1 MENETNESKIDVRII
16 VQGLDI
22 AQMVS
27 KAVSNIQLER
37 DYNII
42 VSSIIPTTEV
52 SIVKKVAK
60 GADIILIGSY
70 GRDETYNIL
79 FNELKTD
86 FNNVGLFDYNNIIIE
101 DESIDFNLA
110 QKEILNSIIKSTL
123 SYSLNLINIH
133 TLENKLMKVTH
144 NYNNLLDDYNQ
155 VLKENE
161 VFSREN
167 KELLEDIKEIKSE
180 FESFKLRYEDIYSRE
195 ILEIFDLNELWQ
207 ETFRQELTSEQQV
220 VIATNKFKPD
230 NIIVG
235 QGYIASQSKQEAIDW
250 LKIIRT
256 ALIFVEE
263 NKEVNKEKAYEA
275 GVNCSLTGE
284 VSSIENVKMVLRGKK
299 GTLTY
304 VMDGKRIVSDIVL
317 DEKASDIDKDGFGH
331 LVLKSFTQDGKLKGR
346 FVGEMD
352 SAECGYL
359 FEGTFVNVNGGST
372 SFFFS
377 EE

>member
-1 MENETNESKIDVRII
+1 MENETHESKIDVRIV
-16 VQGLDI
+16 VQGLDV

-27 KAVSNIQLER
+27 KAVSNIQLEN

-42 VSSIIPTTEV
+42 VSSIIPTTELSV
-52 SIVKKVAK
+52 VKKVAK

-70 GRDETYNIL
+70 GQDETYNIL

-86 FNNVGLFDYNNIIIE
+86 FNNIGLFDYNNIIIE

-110 QKEILNSIIKSTL
+110 QKEILNSIIRSTL

-167 KELLEDIKEIKSE
+167 KELLEDVEEIKSE
-180 FESFKLRYEDIYSRE
+180 FSAFKSRYEDIYSRE
-195 ILEIFDLNELWQ
+195 ILEIFELNELWQ
-207 ETFRQELTSEQQV
+207 ETFRQDLTNEKQI
-220 VIATNKFKPD
+220 VIATNKFRPD

-235 QGYIASQSKQEAIDW
+235 QGFIAAQSRQSAIDW

-263 NKEVNKEKAYEA
+263 NKDDLNQELNDDVESKPPEVKDDYEIPE
-275 GVNCSLTGE
+275 TF
-284 VSSIENVKMVLRGKK
+284 ENFW
-299 GTLTY
+299 
-304 VMDGKRIVSDIVL
+304 D
-317 DEKASDIDKDGFGH
+317 
-331 LVLKSFTQDGKLKGR
+331 
-346 FVGEMD
+346 
-352 SAECGYL
+352 
-359 FEGTFVNVNGGST
+359 
-372 SFFFS
+372 
-377 EE
+377 

>member
-1 MENETNESKIDVRII
+1 MEKETHESKIDVRIV
-16 VQGLDI
+16 VQGLDV

-27 KAVSNIQLER
+27 KAVSNIQLEN

-42 VSSIIPTTEV
+42 VSSIIPTTELSV
-52 SIVKKVAK
+52 VKKVAK

-70 GRDETYNIL
+70 GQDETYNIL

-86 FNNVGLFDYNNIIIE
+86 FNNIGLFDYNNIIID

-110 QKEILNSIIKSTL
+110 QKEILNSIIRSTL

-167 KELLEDIKEIKSE
+167 KELLEDIEEIKSE
-180 FESFKLRYEDIYSRE
+180 FSAFKSRYEDIYSRE
-195 ILEIFDLNELWQ
+195 ILEIFQLNELWQ
-207 ETFRQELTSEQQV
+207 ETFRQDLTNEKEI
-220 VIATNKFKPD
+220 VIATNKFMPD

-235 QGYIASQSKQEAIDW
+235 QGFIAAQSRQSAIDW

-256 ALIFVEE
+256 ALIFVEQNKDDLNQELNDTDESKPPEVKDDYEIPETFE
-263 NKEVNKEKAYEA
+263 NFW
-275 GVNCSLTGE
+275 
-284 VSSIENVKMVLRGKK
+284 
-299 GTLTY
+299 
-304 VMDGKRIVSDIVL
+304 D
-317 DEKASDIDKDGFGH
+317 
-331 LVLKSFTQDGKLKGR
+331 
-346 FVGEMD
+346 
-352 SAECGYL
+352 
-359 FEGTFVNVNGGST
+359 
-372 SFFFS
+372 
-377 EE
+377 

>member
-1 MENETNESKIDVRII
+1 MEKETHESKIDVRIV
-16 VQGLDI
+16 VQGLDV

-27 KAVSNIQLER
+27 KAVSNIQLEN

-42 VSSIIPTTEV
+42 VSSIIPTTELSV
-52 SIVKKVAK
+52 VKKVAK

-70 GRDETYNIL
+70 GQDETYNIL

-86 FNNVGLFDYNNIIIE
+86 FNNIGLFDYNNIIIE

-110 QKEILNSIIKSTL
+110 QKEILNSIIRSTL

-167 KELLEDIKEIKSE
+167 KELLEDVEEIKSE
-180 FESFKLRYEDIYSRE
+180 FSAFKSRYEDIYSRE
-195 ILEIFDLNELWQ
+195 ILEIFELNELWQ
-207 ETFRQELTSEQQV
+207 ETFRQDLTNEKQI
-220 VIATNKFKPD
+220 VIATNKFRPD

-235 QGYIASQSKQEAIDW
+235 QGFIAAQSRQSAIDW

-263 NKEVNKEKAYEA
+263 NKDDLNQELNDDVESKPPEVKDNYEIPE
-275 GVNCSLTGE
+275 TF
-284 VSSIENVKMVLRGKK
+284 ENFW
-299 GTLTY
+299 
-304 VMDGKRIVSDIVL
+304 D
-317 DEKASDIDKDGFGH
+317 
-331 LVLKSFTQDGKLKGR
+331 
-346 FVGEMD
+346 
-352 SAECGYL
+352 
-359 FEGTFVNVNGGST
+359 
-372 SFFFS
+372 
-377 EE
+377 

>member
-1 MENETNESKIDVRII
+1 M
-16 VQGLDI
+16 
-22 AQMVS
+22 
-27 KAVSNIQLER
+27 
-37 DYNII
+37 
-42 VSSIIPTTEV
+42 
-52 SIVKKVAK
+52 
-60 GADIILIGSY
+60 LIGGY
-70 GRDETYNIL
+70 GQDETYNIL

-207 ETFRQELTSEQQV
+207 ETFRQDLTSEQQV

-263 NKEVNKEKAYEA
+263 NKE
-275 GVNCSLTGE
+275 
-284 VSSIENVKMVLRGKK
+284 
-299 GTLTY
+299 
-304 VMDGKRIVSDIVL
+304 D
-317 DEKASDIDKDGFGH
+317 
-331 LVLKSFTQDGKLKGR
+331 LKQNLKGVDEPKPPEVR
-346 FVGEMD
+346 DDYEIPD
-352 SAECGYL
+352 T
-359 FEGTFVNVNGGST
+359 FENFWD
-372 SFFFS
+372 
-377 EE
+377 